1 MRTITL
7 PPLLQ
12 TRLDALPQGLRAH
25 IQRVREIARELA
37 AAHNLD
43 QELAELTAA
52 AHDVA
57 RAAKPQ
63 LLLDEAQRMALPINV
78 AEANA
83 PILLH
88 GPVGARWL
96 SDEGAISDATV
107 LEGVRW
113 HTTSHPELSS
123 VGKVVFLADKLDP
136 TKAAQFPFQESVR
149 TAAFE
154 DLCGG
159 VLTFLDGALAQH
171 IERGELIHPTAA
183 ETRNA
188 MLIAGA
194 C

>member
-1 MRTITL
+1 MATITL

-12 TRLDALPQGLRAH
+12 TRLDALPQGLQAH

-43 QELAELTAA
+43 QDIAELTAA

-57 RAAKPQ
+57 RSAKPQ
-63 LLLDEAQRMALPINV
+63 VLLDEARRMGLPINA

-83 PILLH
+83 PVLLH

-96 SDEGAISDATV
+96 SDEGATSNATV

-113 HTTSHPELSS
+113 HTTAHPELSP
-123 VGKVVFLADKLDP
+123 VGQVVFLADKLDP
-136 TKAAQFPFQESVR
+136 MKAAQFPFQEGVR
-149 TAAFE
+149 TVAFE
-154 DLCGG
+154 NLCGG
-159 VLTFLDGALAQH
+159 ILAFLDGALARH